1 MFAVKNNVEYSI
13 SENEKKQYIEL
24 GFDIYD
30 ENGKKI
36 SEGAN
41 KKVSA
46 KQYSDLKTKYEDANK
61 KITEKDAEIEALNK
75 KITEKDAEISKL
87 KKTAKTDEKIADKKS
102 E

>member
-46 KQYSDLKTKYEDANK
+46 KQY
-61 KITEKDAEIEALNK
+61 
-75 KITEKDAEISKL
+75 
-87 KKTAKTDEKIADKKS
+87 
-102 E
+102 